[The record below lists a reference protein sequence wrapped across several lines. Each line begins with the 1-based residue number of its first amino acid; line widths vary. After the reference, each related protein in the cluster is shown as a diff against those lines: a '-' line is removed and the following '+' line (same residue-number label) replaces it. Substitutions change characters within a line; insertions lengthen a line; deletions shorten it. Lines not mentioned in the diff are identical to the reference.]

1 MSNEEKRAK
10 VHQILDLVMDI
21 NGLEARN
28 PDANSG
34 PTVFFYF
41 EGHVGCVE
49 VQIYNNG
56 WNRKNNEDL
65 SLEHSFRHD
74 HYQSLEEVEQ
84 KLKEWIK
91 EHESHE

>member
-1 MSNEEKRAK
+1 MSNEGKRAK

-34 PTVFFYF
+34 PTVFFHF

-49 VQIYNNG
+49 IEIYNNG
-56 WNRKNNEDL
+56 WNGKNKEDL
-65 SLEHSFRHD
+65 VLEHSFIHNY
-74 HYQSLEEVEQ
+74 YQSLEEVEQ
-84 KLKEWIK
+84 KLKEWIEERK
-91 EHESHE
+91 